1 MPLRARGVLETLDL
15 TIKVFRRYF
24 KVLLAWSALSIGV
37 CAIVGLFGA
46 VSAGRSL
53 MSSASGFPF
62 SGISGTVMAS
72 LMLSS
77 LGASALAFF
86 CYPLMVGASACC
98 VAGAVRGQNIKFAQ
112 CWSFSRPRYWSMLGQ
127 TFLAF
132 LVMWLGAI
140 GVAIAFGLVI
150 ALGVFTLSA
159 LPGFM
164 AGLVGIIGAIF
175 LYAAFFVMMMLAAMW
190 LVLVPVVVC
199 MEENNRNSNAL
210 GRALSLLRGNWRRA
224 AGLMLLVWVAF
235 ILVGLIFQAPLA
247 LLGSSAG
254 RSGSLLVGGSFLLQM
269 LFWLAGAPFYTLLV
283 SLFYID
289 ARVRNEA
296 LDLEWSSHVGTPHN
310 ASDGTTNAALNTA
323 AGAGQSNFYPPVA
336 RDTSSADA
344 TTADAA
350 NIVRPDAAVWN
361 ASPEELAS
369 MPIEAF
375 TPQRVAPTEAPVTP
389 VFDERGY
396 NIAQTQSPQTQLL
409 QPQPLQSQPLQTGDV
424 SSSFAAP
431 VEPTQPQSSTRFA
444 QENAP
449 LSTSASNAS
458 DSSGAVAPSSVAPS
472 NHAGALSNNA
482 LSADADAAAPQ
493 ATVKCPQCGAEVAA
507 SQTFC
512 MNCGHRMVR
521 RDDAMRFGA

>member
-37 CAIVGLFGA
+37 CAIVALFGV

-140 GVAIAFGLVI
+140 GAAIAFGLVI

-235 ILVGLIFQAPLA
+235 ILVGLIFQAPLT
-247 LLGSSAG
+247 LLGSSAR

-269 LFWLAGAPFYTLLV
+269 LFLLAGMPFYTLLV

-310 ASDGTTNAALNTA
+310 APDGTINATLNTA

-336 RDTSSADA
+336 RATS
-344 TTADAA
+344 TADAA
-350 NIVRPDAAVWN
+350 NIARADASVWN

-375 TPQRVAPTEAPVTP
+375 TPQRVAPTETPVAP

-396 NIAQTQSPQTQLL
+396 NIAQTQSPPTQLL

-449 LSTSASNAS
+449 LSTSATNAS
-458 DSSGAVAPSSVAPS
+458 DSSEAVAPSSVAPS

-482 LSADADAAAPQ
+482 LSADAAAPQ

-512 MNCGHRMVR
+512 MNCGHRMAR
-521 RDDAMRFGA
+521 RNDAMGFGA